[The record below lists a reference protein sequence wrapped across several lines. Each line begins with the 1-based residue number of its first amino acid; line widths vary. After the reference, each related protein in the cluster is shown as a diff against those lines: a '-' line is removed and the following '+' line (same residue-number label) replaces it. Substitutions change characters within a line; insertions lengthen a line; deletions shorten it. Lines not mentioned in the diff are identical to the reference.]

1 MRRWLFSYGLF
12 VPGIAGILFGVA
24 LETKLFPASIFVFR
38 LQSSTGTFAIIL
50 SSMWMVLT
58 LLALWVNGRW
68 KASIERVRSEER
80 LAQAE
85 AHRRF
90 VRRLNHELKN
100 PLTAVR
106 AGLANLDDSG
116 AQEVSALRERS
127 PLRRSPESFGQG
139 GQASLRNVRQ
149 QVERLGRL
157 ANDLRKLA
165 DLETGEIE
173 RAPVDLTEI
182 IEEAVE
188 MAGSVPERA
197 ERRVTVTV
205 QRLPWPLSPIPGDR
219 DLLLL
224 AVYNLLDN
232 ALKFS
237 DSEAEVEVRASE
249 DGTRATIEVTDTGR
263 GIQAEDLPHVAE
275 ELYRGQGAQG
285 IEGSGLGLALVE
297 RIAGLHGGELAIR
310 SREGQGTVAVL
321 RLSLLPTRVPHVSKM
336 LQGRN
341 MDETLAL

>member
-1 MRRWLFSYGLF
+1 MRRWLLPT
-12 VPGIAGILFGVA
+12 VLLLPGIVGMLFGAA
-24 LETKLFPASIFVFR
+24 LEVKLFPASIFVFR
-38 LQSSTGTFAIIL
+38 VQIATGTFAILL
-50 SSMWMVLT
+50 SSLWIIMV
-58 LLALWVNGRW
+58 LLALWLTGQQ
-68 KASIERVRSEER
+68 KASIARARTEER
-80 LAQAE
+80 SAQAE

-106 AGLANLDDSG
+106 AGLANLVDG
-116 AQEVSALRERS
+116 GLHEVSA
-127 PLRRSPESFGQG
+127 
-139 GQASLRNVRQ
+139 QASVHNVRQ

-165 DLETGEIE
+165 DIETGEIE

-188 MAGSVPERA
+188 MARSVPERA
-197 ERRVTVTV
+197 ERIVTVNV
-205 QRLPWPLSPIPGDR
+205 QRLPWPLSPVPGDR

-249 DGTRATIEVTDTGR
+249 DGTQVTIEVADTGR

-297 RIAGLHGGELAIR
+297 RIAGLHGGGLATR
-310 SREGQGTVAVL
+310 SREGQGTVAML
-321 RLSLLPTRVPHVSKM
+321 RLSLSHTRAQHVSKM
-336 LQGRN
+336 LHASNRR
-341 MDETLAL
+341 EI

>member
-1 MRRWLFSYGLF
+1 MRRWLLPSVLLL
-12 VPGIAGILFGVA
+12 PGIVGMLFGA
-24 LETKLFPASIFVFR
+24 TFEAKLFPASIFVFR
-38 LQSSTGTFAIIL
+38 LQASTGTLAVVL
-50 SSMWMVLT
+50 GSMWLILT
-58 LLALWVNGRW
+58 VLALWVNGRW
-68 KASIERVRSEER
+68 KVSIERARTEER

-106 AGLANLDDSG
+106 AGLANLDDG
-116 AQEVSALRERS
+116 GVHEVSAH
-127 PLRRSPESFGQG
+127 
-139 GQASLRNVRQ
+139 ASLHNVRQ

-157 ANDLRKLA
+157 ASDLRKLA

-173 RAPVDLTEI
+173 RAPVDLAEI

-188 MAGSVPERA
+188 MARSVPERA
-197 ERRVTVTV
+197 ERIVTVNV
-205 QRLPWPLSPIPGDR
+205 QRLPWPLSPVPGDR

-237 DSEAEVEVRASE
+237 DSKAEVEVRASE
-249 DGTRATIEVTDTGR
+249 DGTRATIEVADIGR
-263 GIQAEDLPHVAE
+263 GIPEEDLPHVTE

-297 RIAGLHGGELAIR
+297 RIAGLHGGGLATR
-310 SREGQGTVAVL
+310 SREGQGTVAML
-321 RLSLLPTRVPHVSKM
+321 RLSLSHTRAQHVSKM
-336 LQGRN
+336 LHASNRR
-341 MDETLAL
+341 EI

>member
-1 MRRWLFSYGLF
+1 MRRWTLPVALLA
-12 VPGIAGILFGVA
+12 PGIAGILFA
-24 LETKLFPASIFVFR
+24 AAFEAKLFPASIFVFR
-38 LQSSTGTFAIIL
+38 LQASTGTLAIIL

-58 LLALWVNGRW
+58 FFALWVNSRW
-68 KASIERVRSEER
+68 KASIERARTEQR
-80 LAQAE
+80 LTQAE

-106 AGLANLDDSG
+106 AGLANLDDG
-116 AQEVSALRERS
+116 GVHEVSV
-127 PLRRSPESFGQG
+127 
-139 GQASLRNVRQ
+139 QASLHNVRQ

-173 RAPVDLTEI
+173 RAPVDLAEI

-188 MAGSVPERA
+188 MARSVPGRA
-197 ERRVTVTV
+197 EAKVTVNV
-205 QRLPWPLSPIPGDR
+205 QRLPWPLSQVPGDR

-249 DGTRATIEVTDTGR
+249 DGTRVTIEVADTGR
-263 GIQAEDLPHVAE
+263 GIQAADLPHVAE

-310 SREGQGTVAVL
+310 SREGQGTVAML
-321 RLSLLPTRVPHVSKM
+321 RLSLIPTSESHVTKM

-341 MDETLAL
+341 MDETSAL

>member
-1 MRRWLFSYGLF
+1 MSRRLVPVVLLL
-12 VPGIAGILFGVA
+12 PGIAGMVFGA
-24 LETKLFPASIFVFR
+24 AFEAKLFPASIFVFHV
-38 LQSSTGTFAIIL
+38 QIATGTFAILL
-50 SSMWMVLT
+50 SSLWIIMV
-58 LLALWVNGRW
+58 LLALWLTGQQ
-68 KASIERVRSEER
+68 KASIARARTEER

-106 AGLANLDDSG
+106 AGLANLVDG
-116 AQEVSALRERS
+116 GVHEVSA
-127 PLRRSPESFGQG
+127 
-139 GQASLRNVRQ
+139 QASVHNMRQ

-165 DLETGEIE
+165 DIETGEIE
-173 RAPVDLTEI
+173 RAPVDMTEI

-188 MAGSVPERA
+188 MARSVPGRA
-197 ERRVTVTV
+197 EARVTVNV
-205 QRLPWPLSPIPGDR
+205 QRLPWPLSQVPGDR

-249 DGTRATIEVTDTGR
+249 DGTRATIEVADAGR
-263 GIQAEDLPHVAE
+263 GISAEDLPHVAE

-297 RIAGLHGGELAIR
+297 RIAGLHGGGLAIR
-310 SREGQGTVAVL
+310 SREGQGTVAML
-321 RLSLLPTRVPHVSKM
+321 RLSLIPTSDSHVTKM

-341 MDETLAL
+341 MDETSAL

>member
-1 MRRWLFSYGLF
+1 MRRWLLPSVLLL
-12 VPGIAGILFGVA
+12 PGIVGMLFGA
-24 LETKLFPASIFVFR
+24 TFEAKLFPASIFVFR
-38 LQSSTGTFAIIL
+38 LQASTGTLAVVL
-50 SSMWMVLT
+50 GSMWLILT
-58 LLALWVNGRW
+58 VLALWVNGRW
-68 KASIERVRSEER
+68 KVSIERARTEER

-106 AGLANLDDSG
+106 AGLANLDDG
-116 AQEVSALRERS
+116 GVHEVSAH
-127 PLRRSPESFGQG
+127 
-139 GQASLRNVRQ
+139 ASLHNVRQ

-157 ANDLRKLA
+157 ASDLRKLA

-173 RAPVDLTEI
+173 RAPVDLAEI

-188 MAGSVPERA
+188 MARSVPERA
-197 ERRVTVTV
+197 ERIVTVNV
-205 QRLPWPLSPIPGDR
+205 QRLPWPLSPVPGDR

-237 DSEAEVEVRASE
+237 DSSAEVEVRASE
-249 DGTRATIEVTDTGR
+249 DGTRATIEVADIGR
-263 GIQAEDLPHVAE
+263 GIPEEDLPHVTE

-310 SREGQGTVAVL
+310 SREGQGTVAML
-321 RLSLLPTRVPHVSKM
+321 QLSLLPTRAPHVSKM

-341 MDETLAL
+341 MEETSAL